1 MGSTDRPDLAAMLAP
16 LTRTLIAMERPVLEA
31 YGLSMWAYSV
41 LVALSRGPARGQG
54 VLAQEIGA
62 DKTRIIAVLDD
73 LQERGL
79 LHRTPDPADRRARL
93 LELTEEGHRVVARAQ
108 AEIQAREEQQIL
120 RHLPAADRRAFLGAL
135 RALAEIPRDLL
146 ENTHDP
152 D

>member
-16 LTRTLIAMERPVLEA
+16 LVRTLIAMEQPVLEA
-31 YGLSMWAYSV
+31 HGLSMWAYSV

-73 LQERGL
+73 LQQRDL

-93 LELTEEGHRVVARAQ
+93 LELTPAGHRLVARAR
-108 AEIQAREEQQIL
+108 AEIQSREEQQVL
-120 RHLPAADRRAFLGAL
+120 HHLSAADRRGFLNAL
-135 RALAEIPRDLL
+135 RTLAALPRD
-146 ENTHDP
+146 EPGNSA
-152 D
+152 